1 MIQSLSSVSKDSIVF
16 QDVTF
21 NDSENNIKLDT
32 RGYGNGMIVN
42 ESNQK
47 LNESISI
54 EHHVFRET
62 TERDKPVMAGN
73 DKVQDN
79 NEDDNAPSESVI
91 PNDSL
96 ASL

>member
-1 MIQSLSSVSKDSIVF
+1 MIKSLSSVSKDSIVF

-47 LNESISI
+47 LNESI
-54 EHHVFRET
+54 T
-62 TERDKPVMAGN
+62 KWG
-73 DKVQDN
+73 
-79 NEDDNAPSESVI
+79 
-91 PNDSL
+91 
-96 ASL
+96 